1 MRELEQGMGLQ
12 AGAVCIVK
20 TQMQKARYAEN
31 VLRLGRHL
39 MADVSATSAPLHLL
53 TMHAHLWFTI
63 PQLHRGCY
71 CNRECPANSQRAS

>member
-12 AGAVCIVK
+12 AGAVSIVK
-20 TQMQKARYAEN
+20 AQMQKARYAEN

-53 TMHAHLWFTI
+53 TYAHLWLSS
-63 PQLHRGCY
+63 PQVHRG
-71 CNRECPANSQRAS
+71 S